1 MSSDDS
7 GKRFHKEFQFIDAK
21 DKSARKKSRT
31 HVTKEFYRE
40 QRWKQVHTD
49 GDSKS
54 PSTKI
59 KELPRPE
66 FVVTVT
72 KLETL
77 QHSHRLKAAS
87 GALTRRTP
95 SREPVASG
103 LQLPSTGVPD
113 STWPSPLT
121 VLGAGRVGKDS

>member
-7 GKRFHKEFQFIDAK
+7 GKRYHKEFQFIDAK

-31 HVTKEFYRE
+31 HVTKEYYRE
-40 QRWKQVHTD
+40 RRWKQVHTD

-54 PSTKI
+54 PSPKV
-59 KELPRPE
+59 KELSRPE

-77 QHSHRLKAAS
+77 RQSHRLTATS
-87 GALTRRTP
+87 GALTRRTS
-95 SREPVASG
+95 SREPITSG
-103 LQLPSTGVPD
+103 LQLPFTGAPD

-121 VLGAGRVGKDS
+121 VLGAGRVGKDP